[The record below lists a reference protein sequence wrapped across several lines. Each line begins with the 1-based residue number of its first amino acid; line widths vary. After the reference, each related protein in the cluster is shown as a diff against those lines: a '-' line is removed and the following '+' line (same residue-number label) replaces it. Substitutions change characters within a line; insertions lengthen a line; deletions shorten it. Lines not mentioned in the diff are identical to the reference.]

1 MEEVTAPQILN
12 LDITGVGG
20 ELQDLAGLSPQNSS

>member
-20 ELQDLAGLSPQNSS
+20 EL